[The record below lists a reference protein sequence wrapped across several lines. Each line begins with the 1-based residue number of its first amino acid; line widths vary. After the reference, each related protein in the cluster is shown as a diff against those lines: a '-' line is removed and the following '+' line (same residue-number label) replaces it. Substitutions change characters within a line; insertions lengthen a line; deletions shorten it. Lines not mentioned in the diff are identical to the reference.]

1 MSRAKEIE
9 IGCLCNDRGPVVAL
23 ELQQVESTTMPAAVA
38 PDSPTPY
45 HQLCTRSAGF
55 SETLLVDAHLRHLE
69 THEHAFYE
77 GDAQTHIYRIKSGML
92 RLYRLLADGRRQVI
106 AFRLPGHL
114 IGIGDHETQFCS
126 AEALTSVVLQCVPL
140 SIVHRRMQEEPR
152 FGSELVRCLAVE
164 LAETRNQV
172 AFLNRRSAL
181 EKLAT
186 FILGFLIW
194 TGEDTKLELEL
205 HMGREDIADYLGLT
219 VETVSR
225 SFAKLKAQGVVS
237 LPRTQMIIIHNIGRL
252 IALAAGA
259 CRDDGRD
266 N

>member
-1 MSRAKEIE
+1 MLPPTAS
-9 IGCLCNDRGPVVAL
+9 
-23 ELQQVESTTMPAAVA
+23 
-38 PDSPTPY
+38 DSPSPY
-45 HQLCTRSAGF
+45 RRSDTKNGGF
-55 SETLLVDAHLRHLE
+55 SETETLLVDAHMRHLE
-69 THEHAFYE
+69 PHEHAFYE
-77 GDAQTHIYRIKSGML
+77 GDAQTHIYRLKSGMM

-114 IGIGDHETQFCS
+114 IGFGEGETQFCS
-126 AEALTSVVLQCVPL
+126 AEALTEVVLQCVPL
-140 SIVHRRMQEEPR
+140 SIVYRRMKEEPR

-186 FILGFLIW
+186 FILRFLTW
-194 TGEDTKLELEL
+194 SGEDTKLELEL
-205 HMGREDIADYLGLT
+205 HVGRQDIADYLGLT

-237 LPRTQMIIIHNIGRL
+237 LPRTQTIVIHDIGKL

-259 CRDDGRD
+259 FKGDESDS
-266 N
+266 

>member
-1 MSRAKEIE
+1 MRAANSSTPGRPLQSRS
-9 IGCLCNDRGPVVAL
+9 G
-23 ELQQVESTTMPAAVA
+23 
-38 PDSPTPY
+38 
-45 HQLCTRSAGF
+45 GF
-55 SETLLVDAHLRHLE
+55 SETLLADAHMRLLQP
-69 THEHAFYE
+69 HEHAFYE
-77 GDAQTHIYRIKSGML
+77 GDAQTHIYRIKRGMM

-114 IGIGDHETQFCS
+114 IGLGGEETQFCS
-126 AEALTSVVLQCVPL
+126 AEALTEVVLQCVPL
-140 SIVHRRMQEEPR
+140 SIVYRRIQEEPR

-186 FILGFLIW
+186 FILGFLTW
-194 TGEDTKLELEL
+194 TGEDKRLELEL

-237 LPRTQMIIIHNIGRL
+237 LPRTQTVIIHNIGRL

-259 CRDDGRD
+259 FKDGD
-266 N
+266 CSN

>member
-1 MSRAKEIE
+1 M
-9 IGCLCNDRGPVVAL
+9 L
-23 ELQQVESTTMPAAVA
+23 PASAS
-38 PDSPTPY
+38 DSPAPY
-45 HQLCTRSAGF
+45 RRLPRNGDF
-55 SETLLVDAHLRHLE
+55 SETLLVDAHMRHLE
-69 THEHAFYE
+69 PHEHAFYE
-77 GDAQTHIYRIKSGML
+77 GDAQTHIYRIKSGMM

-114 IGIGDHETQFCS
+114 IGLGEHETQFCS
-126 AEALTSVVLQCVPL
+126 AEALTDVILQCVPL
-140 SIVHRRMQEEPR
+140 SIVYRRMQEEPR

-186 FILGFLIW
+186 FILGFLVW

-225 SFAKLKAQGVVS
+225 SFAKLKTQGIVS
-237 LPRTQMIIIHNIGRL
+237 LPRAQTIVIHDIGRL

-259 CRDDGRD
+259 FKEEESDS
-266 N
+266 

>member
-1 MSRAKEIE
+1 M
-9 IGCLCNDRGPVVAL
+9 L
-23 ELQQVESTTMPAAVA
+23 AATA
-38 PDSPTPY
+38 SDSPTRY
-45 HQLCTRSAGF
+45 RRFHSGIGSF
-55 SETLLVDAHLRHLE
+55 SETLLVDAQMRHLE
-69 THEHAFYE
+69 PREHAFYE
-77 GDAQTHIYRIKSGML
+77 GDAHTHIYRIKSGMM

-114 IGIGDHETQFCS
+114 IGLGEHETQFCS
-126 AEALTSVVLQCVPL
+126 AEALTEVVLQCVPL
-140 SIVHRRMQEEPR
+140 SIVYRRMQEEPR

-164 LAETRNQV
+164 LAEARNQV

-186 FILGFLIW
+186 FILGFLTW
-194 TGEDTKLELEL
+194 AGEDTKLELEL

-225 SFAKLKAQGVVS
+225 SFAKLKMQGVVS
-237 LPRTQMIIIHNIGRL
+237 LPRAQTIIIHDIGRL

-259 CRDDGRD
+259 FKDEDSDG
-266 N
+266 

>member
-1 MSRAKEIE
+1 M
-9 IGCLCNDRGPVVAL
+9 IGARLDHRTEWEEVATMLAGTAADTTAAYRG
-23 ELQQVESTTMPAAVA
+23 LQA
-38 PDSPTPY
+38 
-45 HQLCTRSAGF
+45 RSSSF
-55 SETLLVDAHLRHLE
+55 SETLLVDAHMRHLAP
-69 THEHAFYE
+69 HEHAFYE
-77 GDAQTHIYRIKSGML
+77 GDPQTHIYRIKCGMM

-114 IGIGDHETQFCS
+114 IGLGEVDTQFCS
-126 AEALTSVVLQCVPL
+126 AEALTEVVLQCVPL
-140 SIVHRRMQEEPR
+140 SVVHRRMQEEPR

-186 FILGFLIW
+186 FILGFLTW
-194 TGEDTKLELEL
+194 SGEDIRLELEL

-225 SFAKLKAQGVVS
+225 SFARLKSRGVVS
-237 LPRTQMIIIHNIGRL
+237 LPRAQTIVIHDIGRL

-259 CRDDGRD
+259 LKDDDAEG
-266 N
+266 

>member
-1 MSRAKEIE
+1 M
-9 IGCLCNDRGPVVAL
+9 
-23 ELQQVESTTMPAAVA
+23 LQTTAA
-38 PDSPTPY
+38 DSPTPY
-45 HQLCTRSAGF
+45 RRLQFRDGSF
-55 SETLLVDAHLRHLE
+55 SETLVLDAQMRHLE
-69 THEHAFYE
+69 PREHAFYE
-77 GDAQTHIYRIKSGML
+77 GDAHTHIYRIKSGMM

-114 IGIGDHETQFCS
+114 IGLGEHETQFCS
-126 AEALTSVVLQCVPL
+126 AEALTEVVLQCVPL
-140 SIVHRRMQEEPR
+140 SIVYRRMQEEPR

-186 FILGFLIW
+186 FILGFLTW

-237 LPRTQMIIIHNIGRL
+237 LPRAQTIIIRDIGRL

-259 CRDDGRD
+259 FKDDD
-266 N
+266 LDS

>member
-1 MSRAKEIE
+1 M
-9 IGCLCNDRGPVVAL
+9 L
-23 ELQQVESTTMPAAVA
+23 AATA
-38 PDSPTPY
+38 SDSPTPY
-45 HQLCTRSAGF
+45 RRFHPGIGSF
-55 SETLLVDAHLRHLE
+55 SETLLVDAHMRHLE
-69 THEHAFYE
+69 PHEHAFYE
-77 GDAQTHIYRIKSGML
+77 GDAHTHIYRIKSGMM

-114 IGIGDHETQFCS
+114 IGLGEHETQFCS
-126 AEALTSVVLQCVPL
+126 AEALTEVVLQCVPL
-140 SIVHRRMQEEPR
+140 SIVYRRMQEEPR

-186 FILGFLIW
+186 FILGFLTW

-237 LPRTQMIIIHNIGRL
+237 LPRAQTIIIHDIGRL

-259 CRDDGRD
+259 FKDDD
-266 N
+266 WDS

>member
-1 MSRAKEIE
+1 M
-9 IGCLCNDRGPVVAL
+9 L
-23 ELQQVESTTMPAAVA
+23 PASAS
-38 PDSPTPY
+38 DSPAPY
-45 HQLCTRSAGF
+45 RRLPRNGDVA
-55 SETLLVDAHLRHLE
+55 ETLLVDAHMRHLE
-69 THEHAFYE
+69 PHEHAFYE
-77 GDAQTHIYRIKSGML
+77 GDAQTHIYRIKSGMM

-114 IGIGDHETQFCS
+114 IGLGEHETQFCS
-126 AEALTSVVLQCVPL
+126 AEALTDVVLQCVPL
-140 SIVHRRMQEEPR
+140 SIVYRRMQEEPR

-186 FILGFLIW
+186 FILGFLVW

-225 SFAKLKAQGVVS
+225 SFAKLKTQGIVS
-237 LPRTQMIIIHNIGRL
+237 LPRAQTIVIHDIGRL

-259 CRDDGRD
+259 FKEEESDS
-266 N
+266 

>member
-1 MSRAKEIE
+1 MLPA
-9 IGCLCNDRGPVVAL
+9 
-23 ELQQVESTTMPAAVA
+23 TTS
-38 PDSPTPY
+38 DSPTPY
-45 HQLCTRSAGF
+45 RRLHPASGGF
-55 SETLLVDAHLRHLE
+55 SETLLVDAHMRHLKP
-69 THEHAFYE
+69 HEHAFYE
-77 GDAQTHIYRIKSGML
+77 GDAQTHIYRIKSGMM

-114 IGIGDHETQFCS
+114 IGLGDHETQFCS
-126 AEALTSVVLQCVPL
+126 AEALTEVVLQCVPL
-140 SIVHRRMQEEPR
+140 SIVYRRMQEEPR

-186 FILGFLIW
+186 FILGFLTW
-194 TGEDTKLELEL
+194 TGEDSRLELEL

-237 LPRTQMIIIHNIGRL
+237 LPRTQTIIIHDIGRL

-259 CRDDGRD
+259 FKDDDSDHVIASRSAVD
-266 N
+266 TSSASE

>member
-1 MSRAKEIE
+1 MRAA
-9 IGCLCNDRGPVVAL
+9 N
-23 ELQQVESTTMPAAVA
+23 STMLRQRLPING
-38 PDSPTPY
+38 
-45 HQLCTRSAGF
+45 GF
-55 SETLLVDAHLRHLE
+55 SETLLTDAHMRLLGP
-69 THEHAFYE
+69 HEHAFYE
-77 GDAQTHIYRIKSGML
+77 GDAQTHIYRIKSGMM

-114 IGIGDHETQFCS
+114 IGLGEQETQFCS
-126 AEALTSVVLQCVPL
+126 AEALTEVVLQCIPL
-140 SIVHRRMQEEPR
+140 SIVYRRMQEEPR

-186 FILGFLIW
+186 FVLGFLTW
-194 TGEDTKLELEL
+194 TGEDIKLELEL

-225 SFAKLKAQGVVS
+225 SFAKLKTQGVVS
-237 LPRTQMIIIHNIGRL
+237 LPRAQTIIIHDIGKL

-259 CRDDGRD
+259 FKDDD
-266 N
+266 SDS

>member
-1 MSRAKEIE
+1 M
-9 IGCLCNDRGPVVAL
+9 L
-23 ELQQVESTTMPAAVA
+23 AAA
-38 PDSPTPY
+38 ASGSPTPY
-45 HQLCTRSAGF
+45 RRFHSGIGSF
-55 SETLLVDAHLRHLE
+55 SETLLVDAHMRHLE
-69 THEHAFYE
+69 PHEHAFYE
-77 GDAQTHIYRIKSGML
+77 GDAHTHIYRIKSGMM

-114 IGIGDHETQFCS
+114 IGLGEHETQFCS
-126 AEALTSVVLQCVPL
+126 AEALTEVVLHCVPL
-140 SIVHRRMQEEPR
+140 SIVYRRMQEEPR
-152 FGSELVRCLAVE
+152 FGSALVRCLAVE

-186 FILGFLIW
+186 FILGFLTW
-194 TGEDTKLELEL
+194 AGEDTKLELEL

-237 LPRTQMIIIHNIGRL
+237 LPRTQTIIIQDIGRL

-259 CRDDGRD
+259 FKDDDSDG
-266 N
+266 

>member
-1 MSRAKEIE
+1 M
-9 IGCLCNDRGPVVAL
+9 LAL
-23 ELQQVESTTMPAAVA
+23 TESDA
-38 PDSPTPY
+38 PTPY
-45 HQLCTRSAGF
+45 QRLRTKGRGF
-55 SETLLVDAHLRHLE
+55 SETLLLDAHLRHLQA
-69 THEHAFYE
+69 HEHAFYE
-77 GDAQTHIYRIKSGML
+77 GDTQTHIYRIKSGMM
-92 RLYRLLADGRRQVI
+92 RLYRLLADGRRQII

-114 IGIGDHETQFCS
+114 IGLSDDETQFCS
-126 AEALTSVVLQCVPL
+126 AEALTDVVLQCIPL
-140 SIVHRRMQEEPR
+140 SIVHRRMQQEPE

-186 FILGFLIW
+186 FILGFLTW
-194 TGEDTKLELEL
+194 SGDDTKLELEL

-225 SFAKLKAQGVVS
+225 SFARLKFQRIVS
-237 LPRTQMIIIHNIGRL
+237 LPRTQTIIVHDIGRL

-259 CRDDGRD
+259 FRDDETD
-266 N
+266 AL

>member
-1 MSRAKEIE
+1 MLAGTAANSPSSHRGLQAK
-9 IGCLCNDRGPVVAL
+9 
-23 ELQQVESTTMPAAVA
+23 S
-38 PDSPTPY
+38 S
-45 HQLCTRSAGF
+45 GF
-55 SETLLVDAHLRHLE
+55 SETLLVDAHMRHLAP
-69 THEHAFYE
+69 HEHAFYE
-77 GDAQTHIYRIKSGML
+77 GDAQTHIYRIKSGMM

-114 IGIGDHETQFCS
+114 IGLGEVDTQFCS
-126 AEALTSVVLQCVPL
+126 AEALTEVDLQCVPL

-186 FILGFLIW
+186 FILGFLTW
-194 TGEDTKLELEL
+194 SGEDVRLELEL

-237 LPRTQMIIIHNIGRL
+237 LPRAQMIVIHDIARL

-259 CRDDGRD
+259 LRDDD
-266 N
+266 AEA